1 MLPSPAQPRP
11 DARRTQL
18 EAIDSTLDENDTEK
32 RPDCALAE
40 IPLKSCDDTHA
51 LFQMLSSVVGV
62 DFKNGVPRTPRNNF
76 RARARPKL
84 HNLSRVA

>member
-1 MLPSPAQPRP
+1 
-11 DARRTQL
+11 
-18 EAIDSTLDENDTEK
+18 
-32 RPDCALAE
+32 
-40 IPLKSCDDTHA
+40 
-51 LFQMLSSVVGV
+51 MLSSVVGV